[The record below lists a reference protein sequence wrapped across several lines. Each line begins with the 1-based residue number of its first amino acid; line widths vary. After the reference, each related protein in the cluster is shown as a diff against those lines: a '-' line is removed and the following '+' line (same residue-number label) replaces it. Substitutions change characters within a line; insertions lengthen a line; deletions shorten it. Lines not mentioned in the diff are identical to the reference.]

1 MFLRFHQNLRL
12 DDLVNF
18 VLIKKVVFPK
28 RIGKGDH
35 DRQEMNSAFFNSA
48 LRIIYDDQK
57 S

>member
-1 MFLRFHQNLRL
+1 MFLRFHQNLFYKL
-12 DDLVNF
+12 CF
-18 VLIKKVVFPK
+18 YKKKVVFPK